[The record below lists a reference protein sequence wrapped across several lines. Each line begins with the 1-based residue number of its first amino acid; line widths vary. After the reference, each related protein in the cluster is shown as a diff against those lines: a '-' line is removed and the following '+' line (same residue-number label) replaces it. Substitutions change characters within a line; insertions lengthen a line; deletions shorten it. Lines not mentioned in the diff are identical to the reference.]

1 MPDRSVRRAFG
12 ASGLHIEYRVLARVI
27 LSFIF
32 GRPKAFRRSTGR
44 YEMAKTMIENSAA
57 TAPAPV
63 LPSGKL
69 IDVYVVP
76 KNGKWLVRVRG
87 NVRSTH
93 ETSQQAIRAA
103 MKIAHQTECNVVV
116 RGEDGRIE
124 ERLSGSL
131 ADALML
137 KLWKRIYK
145 RHQRGEI

>member
-1 MPDRSVRRAFG
+1 
-12 ASGLHIEYRVLARVI
+12 
-27 LSFIF
+27 
-32 GRPKAFRRSTGR
+32 
-44 YEMAKTMIENSAA
+44 MAKTRVANSAA

-63 LPSGKL
+63 LPGGKL

-76 KNGKWLVRVRG
+76 KDGKWLVRVRG
-87 NVRSTH
+87 RVRSTH
-93 ETSQQAIRAA
+93 NTSDQAIKAA

-137 KLWKRIYK
+137 KIWKRLYA